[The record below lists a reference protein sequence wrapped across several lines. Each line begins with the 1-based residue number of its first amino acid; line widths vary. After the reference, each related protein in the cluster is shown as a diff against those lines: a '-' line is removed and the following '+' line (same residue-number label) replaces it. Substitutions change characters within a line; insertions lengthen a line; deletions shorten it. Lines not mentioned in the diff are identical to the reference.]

1 MNEER
6 KKLLNTDEGKLFVF
20 GVVLGVIWIFG
31 LFFLTF
37 FKSTFSLKLLS
48 MIATHLISGRAGGI
62 SMGLKLGLPSWTT
75 IINAT
80 IIDSLVVLLV
90 YPLFVLSYKNMF
102 KNKFLKGMLDSSI
115 LTAQKEQEKISK
127 FGIIGL
133 LLFVW
138 FPLHMTGPLVGA
150 IIGYFIGLKPY
161 LNITIVLTGT
171 FLAVVSWVIFL
182 RKMIDVTGAFSFL
195 VPVFVIVIALIGF
208 LVIRYKQ
215 RKDAATSN
223 GDNSGS
229 S

>member
-1 MNEER
+1 MKEER
-6 KKLLNTDEGKLFVF
+6 KKMLNTDEGKLFIF
-20 GVVLGVIWIFG
+20 GVALGMIWIFG

-62 SMGLKLGLPSWTT
+62 SMGLELGLPSWIT
-75 IINAT
+75 ILNAT

-90 YPLFVLSYKNMF
+90 YPLFVFSYKNMF
-102 KNKFLKGMLDSSI
+102 KNKFLKGVLDSSI

-161 LNITIVLTGT
+161 LNITIVITGT

-195 VPVFVIVIALIGF
+195 IPVFVIVIALIGF
-208 LVIRYKQ
+208 LVIRYKH